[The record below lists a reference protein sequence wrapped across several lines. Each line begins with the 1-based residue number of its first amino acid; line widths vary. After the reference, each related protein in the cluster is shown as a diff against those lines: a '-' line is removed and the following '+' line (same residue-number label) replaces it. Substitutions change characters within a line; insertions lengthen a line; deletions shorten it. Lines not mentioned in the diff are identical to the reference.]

1 MKIIKNVVLTQ
12 AKISWKVSANS
23 VGILSK
29 DAIFVMMIRTTIDVP
44 LVCKVHSVMEIHA
57 LLVAMIVLIVGVW
70 LAVQHVHLDI
80 INLEEVV

>member
-80 INLEEVV
+80 INLGEVV